1 MWRFLDERFEDI
13 LGAILLAVMA
23 AVAFINVVVRYC
35 TSFSFAWTEELT
47 VNFFVWVVLLGTAR
61 SFRDGSNLCMSML
74 YDACP
79 HKLQFLFRLVGTI
92 VCIIFFASLVW
103 TGYLEVLDEIELEA
117 TSEALE
123 LPVWYYTCATPI
135 LSLLVIFRIL
145 QNFVSSFKKDGE
157 K

>member
-23 AVAFINVVVRYC
+23 TVAFINVVVRYC
-35 TSFSFAWTEELT
+35 TS
-47 VNFFVWVVLLGTAR
+47 
-61 SFRDGSNLCMSML
+61 DGSNLCMSML

-79 HKLQFLFRLVGTI
+79 RKLQFLFRLVGTI

-123 LPVWYYTCATPI
+123 LPVWYYTCATPL

-145 QNFVSSFKKDGE
+145 QNFVSSLKKGGE

>member
-1 MWRFLDERFEDI
+1 
-13 LGAILLAVMA
+13 
-23 AVAFINVVVRYC
+23 
-35 TSFSFAWTEELT
+35 
-47 VNFFVWVVLLGTAR
+47 
-61 SFRDGSNLCMSML
+61 ML

-79 HKLQFLFRLVGTI
+79 RKLQFLFRLVGTI

-123 LPVWYYTCATPI
+123 LPVWYYTCATPL

-145 QNFVSSFKKDGE
+145 QNFVSSLKKGGE